1 MQKFKAT
8 APFLQA
14 YDGFHRHKFPDSFS
28 GKRSAMAK
36 LTRLN
41 PEQRENLIAYLD
53 GELDDAQ
60 ASEIEQALSES
71 PVARHDVEMLSRTWD
86 LLNVLPSAKATDQ
99 FSRRTLSSIHAA
111 EESSGDVR
119 WRVAARIARR
129 CAALVLWTGALG
141 LCAYVGF
148 EATGR
153 WTPQPYDQLLDEYE
167 VIANYDAYSA
177 VGDIEFL
184 KTLES
189 KRTFADY
196 HDSDTH

>member
-1 MQKFKAT
+1 
-8 APFLQA
+8 
-14 YDGFHRHKFPDSFS
+14 
-28 GKRSAMAK
+28 MAK